1 MTRRW
6 RCLVRAGG
14 VFSMVGCLVV
24 AACGSGEPR
33 GARSPSLSTRPSTS
47 LSPDAA
53 ASQAAL
59 TAYRDMW
66 TALVDASKTSDPDAP
81 DLRKYAQGQALKLIV
96 SGLYANR
103 TEGKVAK
110 GHVVLHPQATQATPA
125 GDPTQVSVSDCVD
138 ATNWLEYKT
147 SGELWNN
154 VPGGKHQGS
163 AVVTR
168 TEGSWRVDSFSLKDK
183 GTC

>member
-1 MTRRW
+1 MARR
-6 RCLVRAGG
+6 RSCLVRASG
-14 VFSMVGCLVV
+14 VLSLVSCLVV
-24 AACGSGEPR
+24 ASCGPGEPR
-33 GARSPSLSTRPSTS
+33 GARSPSLSARPSRSAGT
-47 LSPDAA
+47 DTAA
-53 ASQAAL
+53 KQAAL
-59 TAYRDMW
+59 TAYRGMW

-96 SGLYANR
+96 SGLYTNHTQGR
-103 TEGKVAK
+103 VAK
-110 GHVVLHPQATQATPA
+110 GHVVLHPQVTQATPA

-138 ATNWLEYKT
+138 ATNWLDYKT

-154 VPGGKHQGS
+154 EPGGKHQAS
-163 AVVTR
+163 AVVNR